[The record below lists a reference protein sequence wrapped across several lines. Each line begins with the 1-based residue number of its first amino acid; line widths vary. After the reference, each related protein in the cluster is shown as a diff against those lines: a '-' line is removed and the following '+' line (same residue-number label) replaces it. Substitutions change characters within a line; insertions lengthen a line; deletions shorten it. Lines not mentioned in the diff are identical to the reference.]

1 MKGVDILKL
10 QETRN
15 PASRIIVTI
24 PQDHVRLLGWKKGDV
39 VMATSDKKEDT
50 ITLRRVE
57 KSE

>member
-1 MKGVDILKL
+1 MKL

-24 PQDHVRLLGWKKGDV
+24 PQDHIRLLGWKKGDV

-50 ITLRRVE
+50 ITLKRVSSAE
-57 KSE
+57 KGEKK

>member
-1 MKGVDILKL
+1 MKL

-24 PQDHVRLLGWKKGDV
+24 PQDHIRILGWKKGDI
-39 VMATSDKKEDT
+39 VMATSDKKKDT